1 VVGDQTPADVAVPV
15 GVVLAVQLAVTTL
28 RVQVAPEAALRVMAP
43 VLAIPGTPAAG
54 MIAAATG
61 PLMRGSPET
70 TAPGRDVTTAPGR
83 EPKIAPRRVVMTG
96 PVRVVMRGPVRVA
109 MTDPARVV
117 MTGPARAA
125 TIGQVPVVMTEQL
138 HVGTTATYRVG
149 EGVRAGRTARR
160 QKAGGPRYGM
170 TGATAVPR
178 VARARRTVAPATSE
192 ALPSVDRVAT
202 TGARRPSVLLVG
214 MTEVPVTVDRDVMIG
229 RRRVARSGLGRDVM
243 IGPGLAGTTAQGHA
257 GSTGVGRDV
266 MTGPDR
272 RVRPGVGGG
281 RIAAH
286 VVAIAL
292 RGRFGSAVPGVT
304 RTRPARAVTIRRSPQ
319 VSPAPSSTVRSKP
332 NCARCRGASLTWSRS
347 TWSPRVG

>member
-1 VVGDQTPADVAVPV
+1 
-15 GVVLAVQLAVTTL
+15 VQLAVATL
-28 RVQVAPEAALRVMAP
+28 RVPVAPEAVPRVMAP

-70 TAPGRDVTTAPGR
+70 TALGRDVTTAPGR

-96 PVRVVMRGPVRVA
+96 PVRVA

-117 MTGPARAA
+117 MTGPARAAMTDPARVVMTGPARAAMTGPARAA

-257 GSTGVGRDV
+257 GSSGVGRVV
-266 MTGPDR
+266 MTDPGR
-272 RVRPGVGGG
+272 RVRLGVGGE

-292 RGRFGSAVPGVT
+292 RGRFGSAGLAVM
-304 RTRPARAVTIRRSPQ
+304 RTRPARAVTIRRSQQ
-319 VSPAPSSTVRSKP
+319 VSPAPSSTVRSRRS
-332 NCARCRGASLTWSRS
+332 CARCHGASLTWSRS
-347 TWSPRVG
+347 TWSPPVG